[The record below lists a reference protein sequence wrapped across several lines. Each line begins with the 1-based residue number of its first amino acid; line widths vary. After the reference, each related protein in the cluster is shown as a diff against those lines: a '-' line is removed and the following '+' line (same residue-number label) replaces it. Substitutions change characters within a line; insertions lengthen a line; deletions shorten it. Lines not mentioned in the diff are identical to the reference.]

1 MNEFD
6 EEWAVRITADSE
18 PLQRE
23 LAIAAGHGRQ
33 FSRALVSAFEGVAVQ
48 GKGVTDVL
56 KSLSLSIS
64 RMALQAAFRPLD
76 KAIGGLFQGLFSGG
90 PFSGSL
96 PFARGGVLSGGVPVP
111 FAQGGVISTPVTFPL
126 NGGVMGLAGERGPEA
141 IMPLARGADG
151 KLGVQTA
158 GRSSGVSVTF
168 NVTTPDAQS
177 FRRTETQI
185 AAMLAR
191 AVGQGQRNL

>member
-1 MNEFD
+1 MMDEFD
-6 EEWAVRITADSE
+6 EEWTVRITADSE

-23 LAIAAGHGRQ
+23 LLVAAGHGRQ
-33 FSRALVSAFEGVAVQ
+33 FSRSLVSAFEGVAVQ

-56 KSLSLSIS
+56 KSLTLGIS

-76 KAIGGLFQGLFSGG
+76 KVIGGFFQSLFSGV
-90 PFSGSL
+90 L
-96 PFARGGVLSGGVPVP
+96 PFANGGVVRGGMPVP
-111 FAQGGVISTPVTFPL
+111 FAQGGVISSPVAFPL
-126 NGGVMGLAGERGPEA
+126 GGGTTGLAGERGPEA

-151 KLGVQTA
+151 KLGVQAA
-158 GRSSGVSVTF
+158 GASSGVSVTF
-168 NVTTPDAQS
+168 NVTTPDADS

>member
-1 MNEFD
+1 MDDFD
-6 EEWAVRITADSE
+6 EEWTVRITADSE

-23 LAIAAGHGRQ
+23 LLVAAGHGRQ

-64 RMALQAAFRPLD
+64 RMALQAAFKPLD
-76 KAIGGLFQGLFSGG
+76 RAIGGFVQSLFSGA
-90 PFSGSL
+90 L
-96 PFARGGVLSGGVPVP
+96 PFANGDVLRSGMPVP
-111 FAQGGVISTPVTFPL
+111 FAQGGVISSPVTFPL
-126 NGGVMGLAGERGPEA
+126 SGGSIGLAGERGPEA

-151 KLGVQTA
+151 KLGVQTT
-158 GRSSGVSVTF
+158 GQSSGVSVTF

-177 FRRTETQI
+177 FRRTESQI